1 MLEISHKQL
10 KAAIQKCKIKLK
22 SEFVVG
28 GSRSGQEIF
37 AILGFAFILH
47 RGVYGAAG

>member
-10 KAAIQKCKIKLK
+10 KAAIQRCKIKLK
-22 SEFVVG
+22 SDIIQG
-28 GSRSGQEIF
+28 GNRSGQEIL

-47 RGVYGAAG
+47 RGIYGAAG